1 MYSIFFME
9 QQTMLVAYVM
19 RILTG
24 IYKSIKNRADGHVI
38 YFSTNL
44 DNINI
49 MLNAMLLVTT
59 FCSLYLLLWGEWPKE
74 IHQWWTLL

>member
-1 MYSIFFME
+1 
-9 QQTMLVAYVM
+9 MLVAYVM

-24 IYKSIKNRADGHVI
+24 NYKSIKNRADGHGI

-44 DNINI
+44 DNINIMLNI

-59 FCSLYLLLWGEWPKE
+59 FCSLYLLLWGE
-74 IHQWWTLL
+74 